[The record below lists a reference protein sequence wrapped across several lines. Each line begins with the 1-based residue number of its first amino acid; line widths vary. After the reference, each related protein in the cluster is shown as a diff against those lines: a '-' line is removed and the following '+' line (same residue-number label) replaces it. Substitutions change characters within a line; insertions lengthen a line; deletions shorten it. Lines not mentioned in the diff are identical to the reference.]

1 MTDSSRRRRRRITSV
16 GSGEETKP
24 IWREEEWA
32 EEEVSETHVQ
42 KEKKSHWV
50 MRKDIDQIKAELL
63 EERSSGLIESEYW
76 DETHSWGMDEE
87 EVSDEYW
94 HFLGRYE

>member
-1 MTDSSRRRRRRITSV
+1 MESELIKPERRRRVRGVSQPEV
-16 GSGEETKP
+16 GELLRAKEEEKNIRGETKD
-24 IWREEEWA
+24 
-32 EEEVSETHVQ
+32 
-42 KEKKSHWV
+42 KKSHGG

-76 DETHSWGMDEE
+76 DETHSWGMDDEE
-87 EVSDEYW
+87 ASEEYW